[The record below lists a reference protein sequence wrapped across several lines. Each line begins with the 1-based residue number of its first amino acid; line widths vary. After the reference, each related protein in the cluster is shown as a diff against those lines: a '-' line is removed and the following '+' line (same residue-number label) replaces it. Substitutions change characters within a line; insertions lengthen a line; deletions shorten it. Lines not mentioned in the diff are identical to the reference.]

1 LSELKD
7 IMILSDQG
15 VEGNMVGEGLVQG
28 GILIISPSKGV
39 VYQHNEQTGS
49 LLPFEDIKKALE
61 SL

>member
-1 LSELKD
+1 
-7 IMILSDQG
+7 
-15 VEGNMVGEGLVQG
+15 MVGEGLVQG